1 MSKNLFR
8 CICTLTLIFA
18 LAITVSK
25 LQAQTVKDQLEAVY
39 KYARGTDG
47 CHVGNPDSALVAQS
61 NVGGMRILPVSST
74 GTTIAKCTNHY
85 TDGKLKTPST
95 ACNGEKI
102 AKAGGWLSHVPKVG
116 GVIGAGS
123 SKVGDQAAQ
132 QPMDVVTTGDTVYP
146 VKLEVDEGKGEV
158 KFSIITCK
166 QAGDQQNP
174 YKGEIVFHFKDLK
187 PENVSQ
193 VEDTIATVF
202 KQGGGDQQGD
212 GGNNQG
218 QQGNDNQGNGGGGQ
232 GNGGGQAQ
240 QGGGQDQQPDD
251 PASACNPEVGQT
263 VDQVEAACGKPTSQA
278 KGANLKL
285 IYNYSQPKLKIIFIK
300 GKVAD
305 IE

>member
-1 MSKNLFR
+1 MMSKNSFR
-8 CICTLTLIFA
+8 CICTITLIFT
-18 LAITVSK
+18 LATAVTE
-25 LQAQTVKDQLEAVY
+25 LQAQAPPSVLEQLQAQY
-39 KYARGTDG
+39 PIARGTDG
-47 CHVGNPDSALVAQS
+47 CHVGNPNSALVAQN

-174 YKGEIVFHFKDLK
+174 YKGEIVFHFKSLSADK
-187 PENVSQ
+187 VSQ
-193 VEDTIATVF
+193 VEDTIAEVF

-212 GGNNQG
+212 GGDNQG
-218 QQGNDNQGNGGGGQ
+218 QQGSGNQGPQ
-232 GNGGGQAQ
+232 GGGGQAQ
-240 QGGGQDQQPDD
+240 QGGGNQDQQQDD
-251 PASACNPEVGQT
+251 PASSCNPEVGQT
-263 VDQVEAACGKPTSQA
+263 VAQVEDACGKPVNRT
-278 KGANLKL
+278 KGATKL
-285 IYNYSQPKLKIIFIK
+285 LYFYNQPKIK
-300 GKVAD
+300 VTFVNGKVAD

>member
-18 LAITVSK
+18 LAAVSK
-25 LQAQTVKDQLEAVY
+25 LQAQSVQEQLEAAY
-39 KYARGTDG
+39 PYARGTDG
-47 CHVGNPDSALVAQS
+47 CHVGNPNSALVAQD
-61 NVGGMRILPVSST
+61 NVGGMRILPVSTS

-146 VKLEVDEGKGEV
+146 AKLEVDEKKGEV
-158 KFSIITCK
+158 KFTIITCK

-174 YKGEIVFHFKDLK
+174 YKGEIVFHFKELK

-218 QQGNDNQGNGGGGQ
+218 QQGNGNQGNGGGGPQ
-232 GNGGGQAQ
+232 EGGGGQAQ
-240 QGGGQDQQPDD
+240 QGGNQDQQQED

-263 VDQVEAACGKPTSQA
+263 VAQVEEACGKPVNRT
-278 KGANLKL
+278 KGATKL
-285 IYNYSQPKLKIIFIK
+285 LYFYNQPKIKVIFVN